1 MDKDLNRKG
10 GGGDTIFQVGNW
22 GVKLLGA
29 QRTTVKTIE
38 SPTSSSDL
46 YLQGP
51 NPDKGLN

>member
-1 MDKDLNRKG
+1 MDQDLNRKLWG
-10 GGGDTIFQVGNW
+10 GALFFRLAIEELAF
-22 GVKLLGA
+22 GA

-38 SPTSSSDL
+38 SPTSSSNL